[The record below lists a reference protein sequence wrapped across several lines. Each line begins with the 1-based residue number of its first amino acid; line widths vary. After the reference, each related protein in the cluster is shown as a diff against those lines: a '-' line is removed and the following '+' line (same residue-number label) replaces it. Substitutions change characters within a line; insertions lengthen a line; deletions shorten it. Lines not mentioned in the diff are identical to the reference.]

1 MINAISNVIVIV
13 SSIIAI
19 VLTKKTNKM
28 LKEIKTKDDKK
39 YTRMMERIKVERL
52 KRNCGNCKYKS
63 KSGICEIY
71 FPRPVKEDFY
81 CPRYKCNN
89 EVTHK

>member
-63 KSGICEIY
+63 K
-71 FPRPVKEDFY
+71 RK
-81 CPRYKCNN
+81 
-89 EVTHK
+89 